1 MIRADHWKKCHFC
14 GTSRKILWKEYK
26 ALPILS
32 HTVDNCC
39 QVCLYRYAKEN
50 TTKSLLAVMRKVHLI
65 NNGGV
70 NDALS
75 DDPIRTMLELCVKS
89 FSVDFVRDC
98 YLDARRRFMD
108 TISQRQARNLLSW
121 VQRQ

>member
-39 QVCLYRYAKEN
+39 AGVPDDGDAPTEVGWSSAAELGFA
-50 TTKSLLAVMRKVHLI
+50 TVDLI
-65 NNGGV
+65 KADSIANNPKHKR
-70 NDALS
+70 APLS
-75 DDPIRTMLELCVKS
+75 KK
-89 FSVDFVRDC
+89 
-98 YLDARRRFMD
+98 
-108 TISQRQARNLLSW
+108 
-121 VQRQ
+121 